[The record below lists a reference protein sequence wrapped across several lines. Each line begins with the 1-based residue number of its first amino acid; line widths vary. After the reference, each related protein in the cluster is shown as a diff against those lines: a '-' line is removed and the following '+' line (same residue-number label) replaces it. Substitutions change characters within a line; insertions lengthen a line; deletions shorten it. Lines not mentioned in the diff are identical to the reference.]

1 MIKKS
6 EETQYLVS
14 ECHKTSTHTHY
25 CNVMAKLS
33 LTNLIISF
41 IIFYAFNPQTRS
53 FGTWNTLYLD
63 QMDSLDG

>member
-41 IIFYAFNPQTRS
+41 IISAFNPQIQK
-53 FGTWNTLYLD
+53 FWNTLYLD